1 MEASTSQESH
11 VARRTPSVGAAA
23 LNHQAGAADKS
34 PEQKRI
40 VSAEAAARSWS
51 ASNKLLGNGK
61 KMTSRQKLPY
71 GPLGGSGRKTNRSR
85 SS

>member
-11 VARRTPSVGAAA
+11 VSRRTPSVAAA
-23 LNHQAGAADKS
+23 VLNRQEGAVDKS
-34 PEQKRI
+34 PEQKRL
-40 VSAEAAARSWS
+40 VGGEAGARSW
-51 ASNKLLGNGK
+51 AAANKLIGNGK
-61 KMTSRQKLPY
+61 QMTSRQKLPY